1 LLTVRGL
8 YRACRYNYDQFH
20 LELITTYN
28 NDFFLASPGPLH
40 TCALHLGD
48 LAWSHD
54 AIDTSLSGI
63 RRVFLEEDQAAEA
76 FGICNSMSG
85 ELMIFIHI
93 LGKGAE
99 AVQCMEDLGFT

>member
-1 LLTVRGL
+1 
-8 YRACRYNYDQFH
+8 
-20 LELITTYN
+20 
-28 NDFFLASPGPLH
+28 
-40 TCALHLGD
+40 
-48 LAWSHD
+48 
-54 AIDTSLSGI
+54 
-63 RRVFLEEDQAAEA
+63 VFLEEDQAAEA